1 MDDFGQA
8 FGNNPPVGQG
18 RRLGGGGGGGGVGSG
33 SGSGLVTRLTVA
45 RIMRGFMVFM
55 LIMYI
60 FLILREIMTASY
72 PSSSSPRE
80 IPLHAAGGAA
90 VSTSTSSSS
99 PSSPPPH
106 PARLAVLERKLD
118 DLLRRVGEL
127 QASRMAQ
134 SPPGSDVH
142 HPSAATGTHSS
153 GEPVVLRIV
162 VGHHASGEGSHT
174 PASA

>member
-18 RRLGGGGGGGGVGSG
+18 RRLGGGSGSG
-33 SGSGLVTRLTVA
+33 SGTGSGSGGLVTRLTVA

-55 LIMYI
+55 LVMYI
-60 FLILREIMTASY
+60 FLILREIMAASY
-72 PSSSSPRE
+72 VPSSSSPHE
-80 IPLHAAGGAA
+80 IPLHAAGGSSI
-90 VSTSTSSSS
+90 STSAPSSSS
-99 PSSPPPH
+99 SSSAPPH
-106 PARLAVLERKLD
+106 PARIAVLERKLD

-127 QASRMAQ
+127 QASRMA
-134 SPPGSDVH
+134 PPS
-142 HPSAATGTHSS
+142 TS

-162 VGHHASGEGSHT
+162 VGQQAAGEGSHT